1 MKLCGRLG
9 CWLVAR
15 APDLIAH
22 TDRLAEHGYSTRVRH
37 NRYFVGIVMVGALML
52 LIFTLRAARVSLPE
66 RNSTSRGVCRFTD
79 FSSVC
84 SECRFAVE
92 IMTTDWTY
100 QFVGYQMEFAYSRI
114 EEYWYPKEE
123 PFRCCPT
130 RETFDCCNFYSDANQ
145 TFCDAWS

>member
-1 MKLCGRLG
+1 
-9 CWLVAR
+9 
-15 APDLIAH
+15 H
-22 TDRLAEHGYSTRVRH
+22 
-37 NRYFVGIVMVGALML
+37 
-52 LIFTLRAARVSLPE
+52 VSLPE

-79 FSSVC
+79 FSSAC

-130 RETFDCCNFYSDANQ
+130 RETFDCCNFYTSETDFVTHGRVPSRRTKTLGSAPSQ
-145 TFCDAWS
+145 GLSLKSYTRELL